1 MIMSEKIKHTKSTGN
16 VFEDMGFKDAKER
29 FVKAELALRINQII
43 EKRKL
48 KQIDAAEVLGV
59 NQPKISAIANGRLS
73 DFSIERLIEFLNKL
87 DQDVEIMI
95 HEKPKR
101 TKRPAHFTVAFA

>member
-1 MIMSEKIKHTKSTGN
+1 MSEKIKFTKSTGN
-16 VFEDMGFKDAKER
+16 VFADMGFKNANER
-29 FVKAELALRINQII
+29 LVKAELALKINQII
-43 EKRKL
+43 EERKL
-48 KQIDAAEVLGV
+48 KQIEAAKILGV
-59 NQPKISAIANGRLS
+59 NQPKISAISNGRLS

-87 DQDVEIMI
+87 DQDVEIVI